1 MENIVGKT
9 KDIVNLSQD
18 KIKNTL
24 IIFLNFVKNNLSGF
38 LKFLFDKNIVQTSV
52 GIIIASQIGKITNII
67 VESLINPIV
76 KRLSV
81 GTIDNIND
89 WELNLFDI
97 NIKIG
102 LILYTIINFLLVAIV
117 VYHIWKLSQNTNFD
131 YIKDT
136 IDNIKD
142 NIDN

>member
-1 MENIVGKT
+1 MENIVEKT
-9 KDIVNLSQD
+9 KD

-38 LKFLFDKNIVQTSV
+38 LKFLFDKNIIQTSV

-81 GTIDNIND
+81 GTIDNIDN
-89 WELNLFDI
+89 WEFTLFDI

-102 LILYTIINFLLVAIV
+102 LILYTIINFLLIAIV

-131 YIKDT
+131 YIKNVIED
-136 IDNIKD
+136 IKD

>member
-1 MENIVGKT
+1 MENIVEKT
-9 KDIVNLSQD
+9 KD
-18 KIKNTL
+18 KIRNTL

-38 LKFLFDKNIVQTSV
+38 LKFLFDKNIIQTSV

-81 GTIDNIND
+81 GTIDNINN

-136 IDNIKD
+136 IENIKD
-142 NIDN
+142 NIDNIDN